1 MLNQKHQM
9 KVAGLPDCQAC
20 DGRWQAIFKR
30 QYQHSNGERYWMDI
44 CVFCLPKHADFEV
57 KS

>member
-1 MLNQKHQM
+1 MRNNQPLI
-9 KVAGLPDCQAC
+9 KVSTLPDCQAC

-30 QYQHSNGERYWMDI
+30 QYQHPNGERYWMDI

-57 KS
+57 K